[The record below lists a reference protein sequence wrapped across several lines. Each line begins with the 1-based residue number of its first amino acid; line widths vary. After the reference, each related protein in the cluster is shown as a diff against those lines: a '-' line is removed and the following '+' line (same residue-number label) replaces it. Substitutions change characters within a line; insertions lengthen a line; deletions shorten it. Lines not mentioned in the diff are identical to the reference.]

1 MRLAVPMRVN
11 VRKVRLRYHKL
22 RLDATHPDVCSSGE
36 DGTAIA
42 NRLNVSPE
50 KKAEAELVRLL
61 QEVREARRNV
71 SQLQER
77 IRLLRTAWETGT
89 TRPPLLFSRPH
100 RHDPTE
106 DE

>member
-1 MRLAVPMRVN
+1 MRVN
-11 VRKVRLRYHKL
+11 VRKVRLRYHKSAF
-22 RLDATHPDVCSSGE
+22 DVTHPDACSSCE

-50 KKAEAELVRLL
+50 KNAEAELVRLL
-61 QEVREARRNV
+61 QEVREALRSV

-89 TRPPLLFSRPH
+89 TRPPLLFSKPH